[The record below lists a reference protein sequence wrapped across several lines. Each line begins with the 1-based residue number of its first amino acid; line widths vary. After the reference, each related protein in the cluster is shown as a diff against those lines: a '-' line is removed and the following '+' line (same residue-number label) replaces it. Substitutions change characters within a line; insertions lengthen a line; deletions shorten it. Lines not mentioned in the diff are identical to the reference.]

1 MVMVVVAFYSIG
13 VYLEFRSQVSQLKM
27 VLDGGGVAGSF
38 VDKNKLALIT
48 RGFTFLLAPLL
59 GVIAGDGDYEFLLQL
74 FLICTVIAL
83 CLVVIEYIQFKKM
96 INEEGCYFSVS
107 QKIEPEVQD
116 TGFLYLAVS
125 AVAFSITVNAPFV
138 MNIIA
143 SIFIEH
149 AVWLV
154 QLAPISTA
162 LSTVFIVYAYD
173 VRLYRDIDKGSLSLV
188 RASRYLF
195 ERVLG
200 RLLALCVASWVF
212 FWLC

>member
-1 MVMVVVAFYSIG
+1 MVF
-13 VYLEFRSQVSQLKM
+13 
-27 VLDGGGVAGSF
+27 LDS
-38 VDKNKLALIT
+38 KNKLALIS